1 MKLIL
6 ASGSERRRVL
16 LSWLGLPFKVVGSEI
31 DEGSVKEIDPRKLVK
46 RLAVE
51 KARAVA
57 KGIRNYELGN
67 REQHI
72 LVIGADTV
80 GFIDHEILG
89 KPKDEEDAFLMLK
102 KLSGKTHWV
111 YTGVAVV
118 NTRSGK
124 SVADVEK
131 TAVSFRKLTD
141 REIQDY
147 VDSGEPLDKGAG
159 YAIQMGAA
167 GFVKKVR
174 GSYTNVVGLPLVTL
188 AKLLKKSGYS
198 LDKDVSKIVFENTGY
213 WS

>member
-16 LSWLGLPFKVVGSEI
+16 LSWLGVPFKVVISDI
-31 DEGSVKEIDPRKLVK
+31 DEVSVKESDPRKLVK

-57 KGIRNYELGN
+57 KGIRNYELGI
-67 REQHI
+67 REQQI

-80 GFIDHEILG
+80 GFIDHKILG
-89 KPKDEEDAFLMLK
+89 KPKDKKDAFLMLK

-111 YTGVAVV
+111 YTGVAIV
-118 NTRSGK
+118 NASSGK
-124 SVADVEK
+124 FVADVEE
-131 TAVSFRKLTD
+131 TAVTFRKLTD
-141 REIQDY
+141 KEIQDY
-147 VDSGEPLDKGAG
+147 VNSGEPLDKGAA

-167 GFVKKVR
+167 GFVEEVR
-174 GSYTNVVGLPLVTL
+174 GSYTNVVGLPLVKL
-188 AKLLKKSGYS
+188 SELLKRQGY
-198 LDKDVSKIVFENTGY
+198 DVKEDVSKIVFEKTGY